1 MSYIIRYVFL
11 FLENMYVQAPQPYV
25 FLVPHALAL
34 ASEFN
39 LIFVADR
46 ENGRVVSFHTS
57 NGTFHKEYRHPAI
70 GTKVYSVAYA
80 KERLYLV
87 NGPDPNLIYKLH
99 VRGFVVDVHSGNL
112 LSQFWTQHDLDRPHD
127 IAVTEDGSEIYV
139 AELDVRTVYKF
150 TQRKISLIIS
160 CSTEEL
166 KLPRFIKEN
175 YNV

>member
-1 MSYIIRYVFL
+1 
-11 FLENMYVQAPQPYV
+11 MYVQAPQPYV

-87 NGPDPNLIYKLH
+87 NGPDRSESNIQTACTRICCGCPLWQPVIS
-99 VRGFVVDVHSGNL
+99 V
-112 LSQFWTQHDLDRPHD
+112 LD
-127 IAVTEDGSEIYV
+127 AT
-139 AELDVRTVYKF
+139 
-150 TQRKISLIIS
+150 
-160 CSTEEL
+160 
-166 KLPRFIKEN
+166 RFGQTA
-175 YNV
+175 